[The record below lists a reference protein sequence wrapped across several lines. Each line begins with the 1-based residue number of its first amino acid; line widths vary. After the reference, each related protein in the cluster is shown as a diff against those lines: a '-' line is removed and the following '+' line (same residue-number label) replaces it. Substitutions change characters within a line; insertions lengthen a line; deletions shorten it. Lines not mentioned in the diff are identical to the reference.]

1 MVSFE
6 VAHTQKAFIL
16 SRVPLACIGGKFKL
30 QDQPVCPKC
39 GSRVGKGSTHCF
51 HCGYKLSEAAAAE
64 GSIASIQEE
73 IVPPAEGTKAP
84 NLSNLEE
91 RMLGMLGGEEEPQ
104 AKETGPRE
112 DEELATLPELD
123 ESELEELEIDSKE
136 VPVGLAEAAK
146 PQTPVSDEAFLPPL
160 DMEAESRPTESPAA
174 LVPEEARVP
183 ARDES
188 SRVGERGESALT
200 WEYSD
205 RIPEMEPEDVKEGNP
220 FQEIEPPRVVSEEG
234 APHPG
239 PTTEETP
246 SGAEDE
252 PTRRAVAHLFPQ
264 GRGVTSRQFIDAVV
278 GKPTRIGADLTVV
291 EMEAPTCPQCG
302 AAVTQDGFDYPP
314 YVYEA
319 MAKARLE
326 NGLSKIKENEYE
338 KAIESF
344 EIAKKLF
351 ERAGNSK
358 MVEESTRRANEGYD
372 AMAESHIV
380 QGERHLKDGQ
390 YEWAVV
396 QFKKARELY
405 MFSTDPRKR
414 ARCAEKA
421 RESYSAWGRELE
433 SEGDTLA
440 KSGETRE
447 ALTKYKEAA
456 EKFREGE
463 DSKGLAGLEKRIR
476 KA

>member
-1 MVSFE
+1 M
-6 VAHTQKAFIL
+6 
-16 SRVPLACIGGKFKL
+16 GGELKL

-39 GSRVGKGSTHCF
+39 GSRLGKGSTHCF
-51 HCGYKLSEAAAAE
+51 HCGYKLSETLGPDGIIVGA
-64 GSIASIQEE
+64 QEE
-73 IVPPAEGTKAP
+73 TVPPVEGTKGP

-104 AKETGPRE
+104 AKETGRRE
-112 DEELATLPELD
+112 DGELVTLPELD
-123 ESELEELEIDSKE
+123 ESELEELEVDSKE
-136 VPVGLAEAAK
+136 VRVGPVEAAK

-160 DMEAESRPTESPAA
+160 DAEAETRATESSATPP
-174 LVPEEARVP
+174 PEEARAS
-183 ARDES
+183 ARSESLRVDEKP
-188 SRVGERGESALT
+188 EPALT

-234 APHPG
+234 APRPAPG
-239 PTTEETP
+239 MEEAS
-246 SGAEDE
+246 SGTEDE

-278 GKPTRIGADLTVV
+278 GKPSRIGAGLTVV

-319 MAKARLE
+319 MGKARLD
-326 NGLSKIKENEYE
+326 NGSSKIKDNEYE

-351 ERAGNSK
+351 ERAGNTK

-380 QGERHLKDGQ
+380 QGERHLKSGQ
-390 YEWAVV
+390 FEWAVV

-433 SEGDTLA
+433 SEGDALV
-440 KSGETRE
+440 KSGQSRE

-463 DSKGLAGLEKRIR
+463 DSKRLAGLEKKIR